1 MVCAAPWKTCS
12 CPWFNYEHIEDDD
25 RLNDMR
31 VPYTPRHLDEIE
43 VVEVIEEPSP
53 PLVRRSSARGRHRS
67 DRSREIDRADEVLAA
82 HLQAQLHLN
91 PNPTESSLHREDPIV
106 QVYGLGNSGGH
117 HMNDSYAIRSLP
129 TSADRTAARAAART
143 ASRSSAP
150 RTSFFSSRRVVREAS
165 TSRHSSRPAA
175 ASTMAGLSKDGKKVG
190 ANRVGTWLSHV
201 QVDTD
206 AINTAPED
214 VEVDDWRCDGTMIGI
229 D

>member
-1 MVCAAPWKTCS
+1 MVCAAPWKTCN
-12 CPWFNYEHIEDDD
+12 CPWFNYQDIEDDN

-31 VPYTPRHLDEIE
+31 VPYTPRHLDRVE

-53 PLVRRSSARGRHRS
+53 PLARRSSTRARHRS
-67 DRSREIDRADEVLAA
+67 ERSREVNRADEVLAA

-91 PNPTESSLHREDPIV
+91 PNPTQSSLHRDDPVV

-129 TSADRTAARAAART
+129 TSADRTAARTAAR
-143 ASRSSAP
+143 ASAP
-150 RTSFFSSRRVVREAS
+150 RASFFSSRRVTREPS
-165 TSRHSSRPAA
+165 ISRQSSRPAA

-190 ANRVGTWLSHV
+190 ANRVGTWLNHI
-201 QVDTD
+201 QVDTE
-206 AINTAPED
+206 AINTAPRD